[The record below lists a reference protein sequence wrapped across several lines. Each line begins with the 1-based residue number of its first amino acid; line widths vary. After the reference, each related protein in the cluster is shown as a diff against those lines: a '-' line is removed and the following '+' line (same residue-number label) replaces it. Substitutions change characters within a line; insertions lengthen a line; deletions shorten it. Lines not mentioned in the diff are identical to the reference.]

1 MTTPHEE
8 QARFPSLGDREEAH
22 NTTSMLGEAFLM
34 LGGHLAMSV
43 AAAGYPQRRAHSAL
57 FAHID
62 VERGSRLTELAARS
76 SVTPQAMSD
85 VVNDLVRLGYVERR
99 PDPDDGRAKRI
110 FLTDRGLGA
119 INEGRQVIAR
129 IETRLLEV
137 LGEVALGELRSTL
150 ATISRTR
157 F

>member
-1 MTTPHEE
+1 
-8 QARFPSLGDREEAH
+8 
-22 NTTSMLGEAFLM
+22 
-34 LGGHLAMSV
+34 MSV
-43 AAAGYPQRRAHSAL
+43 AAAGYPQRRAHSTL

-85 VVNDLVRLGYVERR
+85 VVNDLVRLGYLERR

-119 INEGRQVIAR
+119 INEGRHVIAR

-137 LGEVALGELRSTL
+137 LGEDALGELRRTL
-150 ATISRTR
+150 ATISRTQ